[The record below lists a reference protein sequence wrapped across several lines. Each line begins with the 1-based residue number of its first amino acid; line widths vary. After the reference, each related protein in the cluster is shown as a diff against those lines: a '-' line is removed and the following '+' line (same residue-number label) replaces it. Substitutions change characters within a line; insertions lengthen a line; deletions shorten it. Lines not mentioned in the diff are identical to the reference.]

1 MTPARRPGA
10 ARASAIVSRAFEK
23 EEEGM
28 IRNSLVPALAVTL
41 GCLTLAGPALRAQT
55 LPTCVYGNGAKA
67 PCTVGNSIV
76 LVSDPT
82 GIFAGSIA
90 ATTGEGGLT
99 NDPLNPGFFTGNIVE
114 SASSG
119 SLSRSGS
126 ITLATLSGLPSI
138 VGINVSISCGVTGAA
153 TAGLSMTVGSGS
165 PMVLNCAKFQTRSGT
180 SVVTGHTTFTA
191 VNSVTANI
199 TLSGTVPST
208 SDTLTWSNISA
219 QLSLTPTYFFPHL
232 AFGGGYQTTL
242 TYLNYSTQAVSCK
255 TSFLTDS
262 GDALTVPFADG
273 TASSRTDNL
282 EPGASLHVQT
292 QATAGT
298 TEGGWAE
305 AQCSGP
311 VKGSLLYRYYNN
323 GTPQG
328 EAGVNASAAPAREF
342 ATFAETHTG
351 VAWANPTTQSAAVT
365 ITALEAAT
373 GASQGSTTFNV
384 ASKAHGAANMGP
396 LLKLP
401 STFTG
406 SILITSTVPIVTLSL
421 NGEVFPVFSS
431 LPPGDLPDGTA
442 VASGH

>member
-1 MTPARRPGA
+1 M
-10 ARASAIVSRAFEK
+10 F
-23 EEEGM
+23 
-28 IRNSLVPALAVTL
+28 RNSLIPALAVTL
-41 GCLTLAGPALRAQT
+41 CSLAGSMLHAQA
-55 LPTCVYGNGAKA
+55 LPTCVYGNGNKA
-67 PCTVGNSIV
+67 PCTVGNAIV

-90 ATTGEGGLT
+90 ATTGEGGIT

-114 SASSG
+114 SGGSG
-119 SLSRSGS
+119 SVSRSGS

-138 VGINVSISCGVTGAA
+138 VGISVSISCGVTGAA
-153 TAGLSMTVGSGS
+153 TAGLSLTVGSGS
-165 PMVLNCAKFQTRSGT
+165 PSVLTCPKFSTRSGT
-180 SVVTGHTTFTA
+180 SVVTGSTTFTA
-191 VNSVTANI
+191 VNSVTAHI
-199 TLSGTVPST
+199 TLSGTVPTS

-242 TYLNYSTQAVSCK
+242 TYLNYSTQSVNCK
-255 TSFLTDS
+255 TTFLTDS
-262 GDALTVPFADG
+262 GGALTVPFADG

-292 QATAGT
+292 QASAGT
-298 TEGGWAE
+298 TESGWAE
-305 AQCSGP
+305 AQCSAP
-311 VKGSLLYRYYNN
+311 VKASLLYRYSNN
-323 GTPQG
+323 GAPQG
-328 EAGVNASAAPAREF
+328 EAGVNAAAAPAREF

-365 ITALEAAT
+365 ITALEAST

-406 SILITSTVPIVTLSL
+406 SILITSTVPIVSLSL

-442 VASGH
+442 VDNGH